1 MHRFTAPKND
11 AFYMIFSSRFKGESK
26 VIQLNEFFWKK
37 KKINQIND
45 SLYGD

>member
-1 MHRFTAPKND
+1 MQCNSNSMHRFTAPKND

-37 KKINQIND
+37 KKSIK
-45 SLYGD
+45 

>member
-26 VIQLNEFFWKK
+26 VIQLNEFFLEEEK
-37 KKINQIND
+37 NQSNK
-45 SLYGD
+45 